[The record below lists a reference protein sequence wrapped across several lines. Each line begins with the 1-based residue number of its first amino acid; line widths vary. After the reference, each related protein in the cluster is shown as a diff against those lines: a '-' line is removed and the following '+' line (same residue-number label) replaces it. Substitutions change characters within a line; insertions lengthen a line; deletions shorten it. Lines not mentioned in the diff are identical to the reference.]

1 MTPQPLNRASALL
14 ALFVSILWG
23 GNVVALKYGL
33 ATFPPFWSAL
43 WRMLSACLA
52 VVIWAKL
59 RGIRILPKEGEW
71 GPFMA
76 LSAMF
81 TAQISGLNTG
91 TNWTSAAYAVVL
103 LNSHPVFTNLFA
115 HYFDSED
122 KLTPR
127 RLFGLFLAFAGIV
140 YVATGRPDASLA
152 PHPGW
157 GNSLMIV
164 SANLLAIRVIYTRRL
179 VQSADPERPV
189 IWQMAFSLPVF
200 LAIALVSEPMT
211 LKAVDWK
218 PVAAILYQGVLIA
231 GFCFM
236 VWTTLLRKHSAANLS
251 MFGFSVPVF
260 GVAMSA
266 VVFHEELQL
275 NLLLGV
281 MLVTAGILIVT
292 RKARAAVAAPAP
304 ADGARQ

>member
-1 MTPQPLNRASALL
+1 ML

-33 ATFPPFWSAL
+33 ATFPPFWSAF
-43 WRMLSACLA
+43 WRMLAACIA
-52 VVIWAKL
+52 VIIWTKL
-59 RGIRILPKEGEW
+59 QGVRILPEKGEW
-71 GPFMA
+71 WPFAA
-76 LSAMF
+76 LGAMF
-81 TAQISGLNTG
+81 TAQISGLNVG

-103 LNSHPVFTNLFA
+103 LNSHPVFTNLYA
-115 HYFDSED
+115 HFFDSED
-122 KLTPR
+122 KLTRR
-127 RLFGLFLAFAGIV
+127 RLFGLFLAFAGIA
-140 YVATGRPDASLA
+140 YVALGRPDEALA

-157 GNSLMIV
+157 GNALMIV
-164 SANLLAIRVIYTRRL
+164 SANLLAVRVIYTRRL

-189 IWQMAFSLPVF
+189 IWQMVLSLPVF
-200 LAIALVSEPMT
+200 LGMALATEASA
-211 LKAVDWK
+211 LKPVTWE

-231 GFCFM
+231 GFCFV

-266 VVFHEELQL
+266 VVFRETLQL

-281 MLVTAGILIVT
+281 ALVTLGIWIVT
-292 RKARAAVAAPAP
+292 RRARAAVGAPQSEE
-304 ADGARQ
+304 ARR